1 MGAKAHHL
9 NSYIFVSVVIATFNR
24 ADFLDSCLEKLL
36 SNPYDNF
43 EIIVVGQGADDLTK
57 SLISTKYS
65 DQASKLRYIHT
76 DTVGLSHARNI
87 GWKNARGEI
96 IAFVDDDAL
105 VVPGWV
111 EAYARIFSETEP
123 PPGMVG
129 GRTVPN
135 WEIQCPHWFP
145 KEREFLLGTYDIGD
159 QIREFPDT
167 DLPVGA
173 NFAILRSAIEEV
185 GEFDE
190 RVGFNLGREH
200 SMIAGEDSLVALRVK
215 EAGYKIYYQP
225 DAKVFHYIS
234 AKKLTK
240 RYFLR
245 RHFWEGVTIVVI
257 QYLLGTADLNSL
269 PAIIGWHIRA
279 IFARVWIFFFPKDKS
294 RVNLGQAK
302 AWMHLAAECS
312 YSLGVIYCGLKFL
325 WKRGLL

>member
-1 MGAKAHHL
+1 MSAETDHL
-9 NSYIFVSVVIATFNR
+9 KPDTFVSVVIATFNR
-24 ADFLDSCLEKLL
+24 SNYLDNCLEKLL

-43 EIIVVGQGADDLTK
+43 EIIVVGQGTDDSTRR
-57 SLISTKYS
+57 LISTKYA
-65 DQASKLRYIHT
+65 DRADKLRYIHT

-87 GWKNARGEI
+87 GWKHALGEI

-123 PPGMVG
+123 SPGVVG
-129 GRTVPN
+129 GRIVPS

-145 KEREFLLGTYDIGD
+145 KEREFLLGTYDIGNEI
-159 QIREFPDT
+159 QEFPDS

-185 GEFDE
+185 GKFDE
-190 RVGFNLGREH
+190 MVGFSLGRAH
-200 SMIAGEDSLVALRVK
+200 GMIAGEESLLALRAK

-225 DAKVFHYIS
+225 EAKVFHHIS

-245 RHFWEGVTIVVI
+245 RHFWEGVTTLVI
-257 QYLLGTADLNSL
+257 QYLLGTVDLNNLLSV
-269 PAIIGWHIRA
+269 IRSQVRA
-279 IFARVWIFFFPKDKS
+279 IAGGIWLFFLPKGNSKES
-294 RVNLGQAK
+294 LTHAT
-302 AWMHLAAECS
+302 AWMRLTAECS
-312 YSLGVIYCGLKFL
+312 YRLGVIYCALKLL
-325 WKRGLL
+325 WTHRLP